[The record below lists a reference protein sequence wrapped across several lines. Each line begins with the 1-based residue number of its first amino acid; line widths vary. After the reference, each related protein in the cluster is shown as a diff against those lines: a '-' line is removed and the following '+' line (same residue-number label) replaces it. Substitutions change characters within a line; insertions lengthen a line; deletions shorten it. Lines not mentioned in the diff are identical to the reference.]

1 MAAEPNLYWN
11 LRRYRSRNYSKARDL
26 TQFCLSN
33 DFKPHSQKGGGERF
47 RILISTCDDL
57 PMSAESQLRQLQM
70 QDDASLRADVR
81 ALGEL
86 LGQSLI
92 RQEGK
97 ALFDLV
103 ERVRAAVRSGSAEA
117 ELKSVNVEQAE
128 QLVRAFSTY
137 FHLAN
142 VAEQVHRS
150 RVLAKEREESGSWI
164 AQAIGKI
171 EKARES
177 GYEFTVDD
185 LKNWLD
191 GFSVRPVFT
200 AHPTEASRRSV
211 LNKLALISDLLE
223 TANSKRK
230 ESRLSE
236 AIDLL
241 WQTDELR
248 VERPLVIDEA
258 VNALYYLD
266 DLFRFTIPE
275 VLEEFANEISKLGVE
290 IPPNAKPLSF
300 GTWIGGD
307 RDGNPNVTPDVTRET
322 IVVQVGHAIRV
333 ITEAMSKLRQSLSVS
348 TRIIEVSDELRE
360 SVEKDLANIPEF
372 EPRYRRL
379 NAREPYRLKTTAI
392 VHKLELTRKRH
403 AAGAPHV
410 PGRDYDNTQ
419 ELLDDLYVMR
429 DSLLRNR
436 GELIAHGEL
445 ERVIRVVNAFGLI
458 HATMDVREHSQMHHA
473 AISNFGIDSNYPNL
487 SPEQRF
493 DILISELSTSALRA
507 PKGLDTQS
515 AKTLDTFKA
524 IHELITQF
532 GPEVIET
539 YIISMTKSPA
549 DVIAAVVLAKE
560 AGLIDIQNNVAK
572 IGFVPLLETVAELR
586 AADSILDKLLSNPI
600 YRKLISL
607 RDDVQEVMLG
617 YSDSNK
623 DAGIATSQWEI
634 HQAQR
639 RLRDT
644 AMKYGVKLRLFH
656 GRGGSV
662 GRGGG
667 PTYDALIALPW
678 GSLDG
683 QIKMTEQGE
692 VISDKYSIPMLAREN
707 VELTL
712 AAALEATV
720 LNRGPRQPKEALT
733 KWNDC
738 METISENA
746 FQRYRGLVT
755 HPDLPS
761 YFYASTPVEQLGDM
775 FLGSRPSRRQG
786 ANDGIENLRA
796 IPWVFG
802 WTQSR
807 QIVPGWYGVGS
818 GLKAARE
825 SGKASVLKEML
836 SDWHF
841 FKTFISN
848 VEMTMAKT
856 DMKMAEHYVKTL
868 VPVELHHFFH
878 DIKAEFEL
886 TSREINELRGN
897 DNLLGDQPLLARTLQ
912 IRDQYLAPLHMMQV
926 NLLERVRQAGESSD
940 PSLRRALLL
949 TINGVALG
957 LRNTG

>member
-1 MAAEPNLYWN
+1 
-11 LRRYRSRNYSKARDL
+11 
-26 TQFCLSN
+26 
-33 DFKPHSQKGGGERF
+33 
-47 RILISTCDDL
+47 
-57 PMSAESQLRQLQM
+57 MSAESQLRQLQM
-70 QDDASLRADVR
+70 QDDASLRSDVR

-86 LGQSLI
+86 LGKSLI
-92 RQEGK
+92 RQEGP
-97 ALFDLV
+97 ALLDLV
-103 ERVRAAVRSGSAEA
+103 EKVRAAVRNGQGEA
-117 ELKSVNVEQAE
+117 ELKVVSVDQAV

-150 RVLAKEREESGSWI
+150 RVLENKRTESGSWI
-164 AQAIGKI
+164 AQAVNKI
-171 EKARES
+171 EAAKKS
-177 GYEFTVDD
+177 GHEIKLED
-185 LKNWLD
+185 LKSWLAD
-191 GFSVRPVFT
+191 FSVRPVFT

-223 TANSKRK
+223 APANRARDA
-230 ESRLSE
+230 RLSE

-266 DLFRFTIPE
+266 DLFRLTVPDVLDDFAHE
-275 VLEEFANEISKLGVE
+275 VARLGVTIE
-290 IPPNAKPLSF
+290 PTAKPLSF

-307 RDGNPNVTPDVTRET
+307 RDGNPNVTADVTRET
-322 IVVQVGHAIRV
+322 IVIQVGHAIRV
-333 ITEAMSKLRQSLSVS
+333 ISEALSQLRQSLSVS
-348 TRIIEVSDELRE
+348 TRIINVSQELKN
-360 SVEKDLANIPEF
+360 SVEQDLANIPEF
-372 EPRYRRL
+372 EARYRRL

-392 VHKLELTRKRH
+392 VHRLELTRKRH

-410 PGRDYDNTQ
+410 PGRDYANTD
-419 ELLDDLYVMR
+419 ELLADLNLMR
-429 DSLLRNR
+429 DSLMANH
-436 GELIAHGEL
+436 GELIATGEL
-445 ERVIRVVNAFGLI
+445 ERIIRTISAFGLI

-473 AISNFGIDSNYPNL
+473 ALANFGISADYASKEPGT
-487 SPEQRF
+487 RF
-493 DILISELSTSALRA
+493 DLLISELENQTPRS
-507 PKGLDTQS
+507 PENLDDQS

-524 IHELITQF
+524 INELISQF

-539 YIISMTKSPA
+539 YIISMTKHPE
-549 DVIAAVVLAKE
+549 DLLAAVVLAKE
-560 AGLIDIQNNVAK
+560 AGLININNGVAK
-572 IGFVPLLETVAELR
+572 IGFAPLLETVAELR
-586 AADSILDKLLSNPI
+586 AADVILEKLLANPT
-600 YRKLISL
+600 YRKLVSL
-607 RDDVQEVMLG
+607 RGDEQEVMLG

-639 RLRDT
+639 RLRDV
-644 AMKYGVKLRLFH
+644 AIKYGVKLRLFH

-692 VISDKYSIPMLAREN
+692 VISDKYSIPTLAREN

-720 LNRGPRQPKEALT
+720 LNRGPRQSEENLKQ
-733 KWNDC
+733 WNEC
-738 METISENA
+738 MELISENS
-746 FQRYRGLVT
+746 FQKYRNLVS
-755 HPDLPS
+755 HQDLPA
-761 YFYASTPVEQLGDM
+761 YFYSSTPVEQLGDM

-807 QIVPGWYGVGS
+807 QIVPGWYGVGT
-818 GLKAARE
+818 GLKAARAA
-825 SGKASVLKEML
+825 GQVKVLKQML
-836 SDWHF
+836 EEWHF

-856 DMKMAEHYVKTL
+856 DLKMAQHYVDTL
-868 VPVELHHFFH
+868 VPAELRHFFA

-886 TSREINELRGN
+886 TSQEINALRGN
-897 DNLLGDQPLLARTLQ
+897 EDLLGDQPLLARTLQ

-926 NLLERVRQAGESSD
+926 NLLERVRTAGDDAD
-940 PSLRRALLL
+940 PLLRRALLL

>member
-1 MAAEPNLYWN
+1 
-11 LRRYRSRNYSKARDL
+11 
-26 TQFCLSN
+26 
-33 DFKPHSQKGGGERF
+33 
-47 RILISTCDDL
+47 
-57 PMSAESQLRQLQM
+57 MSAESQLRQLQM
-70 QDDASLRADVR
+70 QDDASLRSDVR
-81 ALGEL
+81 GLGEL
-86 LGQSLI
+86 LGKSLI

-97 ALFDLV
+97 DLFDLV
-103 ERVRAAVRSGSAEA
+103 EKVRAAVRSGHGES
-117 ELKSVNVEQAE
+117 ELKNVSVDQAV

-150 RVLAKEREESGSWI
+150 RVLENERAESGSWI
-164 AQAIGKI
+164 AQAVDKI
-171 EKARES
+171 EAAKKS
-177 GYEFTVDD
+177 GIEFKLED
-185 LKNWLD
+185 LKDWLAD
-191 GFSVRPVFT
+191 FSVRPVFT

-211 LNKLALISDLLE
+211 LSKLALISDLLE
-223 TANSKRK
+223 APASRVRDA
-230 ESRLSE
+230 RLSE

-266 DLFRFTIPE
+266 DLFRLTVPE
-275 VLEEFANEISKLGVE
+275 VLDDFATEVARLGVT
-290 IPPNAKPLSF
+290 ISPTAKPLSF

-333 ITEAMSKLRQSLSVS
+333 ISEAMSKLRQSLSVS
-348 TRIIEVSDELRE
+348 TRIINVSQELKD
-360 SVEKDLANIPEF
+360 SVEKDLSNIPEF
-372 EPRYRRL
+372 EARYRRL

-410 PGRDYDNTQ
+410 PGRDYANTD
-419 ELLDDLYVMR
+419 ELLADLNLMR
-429 DSLLRNR
+429 DSLLENH
-436 GELIAHGEL
+436 GELIARGEL
-445 ERVIRVVNAFGLI
+445 ERIIRTVTAFGLI

-473 AISNFGIDSNYPNL
+473 ALANFGIAADYANQE
-487 SPEQRF
+487 PEKRF
-493 DILISELSTSALRA
+493 DLLISELESQTLRA
-507 PKGLDTQS
+507 PKNLDAQS
-515 AKTLDTFKA
+515 AKTLDTFRA
-524 IHELITQF
+524 INELIAQF

-539 YIISMTKSPA
+539 YIISMTKQPE
-549 DVIAAVVLAKE
+549 DLLAAAVLAKE
-560 AGLIDIQNNVAK
+560 AGLIDIKAGVAK
-572 IGFVPLLETVAELR
+572 IGFAPLLETVAELR
-586 AADSILDKLLSNPI
+586 AADVILEKLLANPT
-600 YRKLISL
+600 YRKLVSL
-607 RDDVQEVMLG
+607 RNDEQEVMLG

-639 RLRDT
+639 RLRDV
-644 AMKYGVKLRLFH
+644 AMKHGVKLRLFH

-692 VISDKYSIPMLAREN
+692 VISDKYSIPTLAREN

-720 LNRGPRQPKEALT
+720 LNRGPRQSEEHLRQ
-733 KWNDC
+733 WNEC
-738 METISENA
+738 MELISENS
-746 FQRYRGLVT
+746 FQKYRNLVS
-755 HPDLPS
+755 HQDLPA
-761 YFYASTPVEQLGDM
+761 YFYSSTPVEQLGDM

-807 QIVPGWYGVGS
+807 QIVPGWYGVGT

-825 SGKASVLKEML
+825 AGKTNVLKQML
-836 SDWHF
+836 EDWHF
-841 FKTFISN
+841 FKTFVSN

-856 DMKMAEHYVKTL
+856 DMKMAEHYVNTL
-868 VPVELHHFFH
+868 VPIELRHFFS

-886 TSREINELRGN
+886 TSQEINALRGN
-897 DNLLGDQPLLARTLQ
+897 QDLLGDQPLLARTLQ
-912 IRDQYLAPLHMMQV
+912 IRDQYLAPLHMLQV
-926 NLLERVRQAGESSD
+926 NLLERVRAAGDDAD
-940 PSLRRALLL
+940 PLLRRALLL